1 MPSSKKIDLE
11 EGLCG
16 QCLSE
21 FIDWRYSQSC
31 WYFRWSFVN
40 CCPSPLFSGSTLP
53 LPCVNKY
60 TVYTYTVCKGG
71 GLVWSSGLRQIK
83 TPAAKSFTGQFFY
96 MTRFL
101 LRSTVGAQSIA
112 CAQSIAQSHI
122 SDSICKKK
130 TKVLKNYFYRR

>member
-71 GLVWSSGLRQIK
+71 GGVLGSEPQTNKHLPQSR
-83 TPAAKSFTGQFFY
+83 FTGQFFY

-112 CAQSIAQSHI
+112 CAQSIAHSHI
-122 SDSICKKK
+122 GDSICKKK
-130 TKVLKNYFYRR
+130 PKVLKNYFYRR